1 MPLVSNQPQPNT
13 LQTPGT
19 PEGKRQKGTGFTNI
33 RNLLQANLG
42 AGGVMGA
49 TIGGGITQKA
59 GQLKQDVQAAG
70 QQFGQQYQQQ
80 KEKALGQGGTIST
93 VGGLL
98 AGQQDLSGLSPEEA
112 ERIGKQMRE
121 TQYTGPTQ
129 LTDYEAFL
137 SRAGN
142 LQALGTLAGMGGIG
156 QGRLLQGTATRRGGY
171 TRGQNLLDQYLV
183 GQDVGAQEAIKQGA
197 TQAAGAAQQAQTGV
211 NIAERQAQG
220 LAQSIEAQKEATQK
234 EVLKSLTGAQE
245 EAGQSAKMYLQQAD
259 RIKKY
264 LTGQIPKEQLN
275 DEDKLALSELSKYG
289 LNEATVV
296 TTDPKAVDNLINAVA
311 NTINTQYTGQQ
322 RYLTEAQQKAARNLA
337 LLSGQQDI
345 ARKISDTEFDP
356 QLFKDANKN
365 IEAAVGQMESATKA
379 LETNLG
385 WSGPEEAKK
394 NADILNTAL
403 SAVRGRMSTDL
414 DASRRGTPQIGDA
427 GDMKNFIHGSGG
439 DYLLSF
445 PANSFWGAAIRY
457 LGKDTLVNIAA
468 QVERED
474 EGFLGINK
482 NSNEWQQDRVIERV
496 ASALQ
501 NIASNANKLNK
512 RYQSKMSL
520 QDYIKKQAGIPI
532 PSQQQGS

>member
-1 MPLVSNQPQPNT
+1 MPLVANQPQPNT

-98 AGQQDLSGLSPEEA
+98 AGKQDLSGLSPEEA

-183 GQDVGAQEAIKQGA
+183 GQDVGAQEAIRQGA

-264 LTGQIPKEQLN
+264 LSGQIPKEQLN

-289 LNEATVV
+289 LNEATI
-296 TTDPKAVDNLINAVA
+296 TTADMDLVNALLKDISASAATEYV
-311 NTINTQYTGQQ
+311 GQQ
-322 RYLTEAQQKAARNLA
+322 RYLTDAQQRAAKNLA

-345 ARKISDTEFDP
+345 ARKISNTEFDP
-356 QLFKDANKN
+356 QLFKDANEKLKTTTSTM
-365 IEAAVGQMESATKA
+365 GDRTKA
-379 LETNLG
+379 LEKQTGISNL
-385 WSGPEEAKK
+385 K
-394 NADILNTAL
+394 NAESILADIDSVINRESWYRYGNTDFDL
-403 SAVRGRMSTDL
+403 STGPSDLSDRINEGKVDPGSFIGRAV
-414 DASRRGTPQIGDA
+414 
-427 GDMKNFIHGSGG
+427 F
-439 DYLLSF
+439 
-445 PANSFWGAAIRY
+445 Y
-457 LGKDTLVNIAA
+457 LGKDVVNSIIS
-468 QVERED
+468 QVEDDMGGLFGAKDETMNLKIADILKQKLREKQSPVKK
-474 EGFLGINK
+474 LI
-482 NSNEWQQDRVIERV
+482 DRYKSET
-496 ASALQ
+496 
-501 NIASNANKLNK
+501 
-512 RYQSKMSL
+512 SL
-520 QDYIKKQAGIPI
+520 RDYIKKQAGIPI